1 VPWEHV
7 RDTVPSSMLAA
18 LRRPGSTVQLPLWS
32 VIVVLAAAHY
42 LLWVYRKSGELLE
55 PAAPLDVPQ
64 PAAKIPRS
72 WEAGEA

>member
-1 VPWEHV
+1 
-7 RDTVPSSMLAA
+7 M
-18 LRRPGSTVQLPLWS
+18 QLPLWS

-55 PAAPLDVPQ
+55 PSVPLDVPQ

-72 WEAGEA
+72 WETGEA